1 MHRSSYICFN
11 PRAREGRDDAQH
23 SITAPSRTFQSTR
36 PRGARHRDEE
46 GVQERGRV
54 SIHAPA
60 RGATVQPQR
69 QPIPL
74 QVSIHAPARGATVG
88 GAVLGR
94 APLLV
99 SIHAPAR
106 GATFDLAFLE
116 ALPHVSIHAPARGA
130 TSRGRSTSAARPC
143 FNPRARE
150 GRDGRCRWA
159 RGSPTRVSIHA
170 PARGAT
176 VKVYIRM
183 QIKLICYAS
192 LKLPRHPARKTSPK
206 NAYKPRE
213 PTGSTSSLQVRA
225 GQSKP
230 KCIKVLR
237 GHTHHHG
244 PTAPRAPSSSFP
256 DYKSASYPYRRQ

>member
-1 MHRSSYICFN
+1 M
-11 PRAREGRDDAQH
+11 
-23 SITAPSRTFQSTR
+23 
-36 PRGARHRDEE
+36 
-46 GVQERGRV
+46 V

-60 RGATVQPQR
+60 RGATITFSPSTTMGTLFQSTRP
-69 QPIPL
+69 
-74 QVSIHAPARGATVG
+74 RGA
-88 GAVLGR
+88 R
-94 APLLV
+94 RLV
-99 SIHAPAR
+99 SEN
-106 GATFDLAFLE
+106 DLALR
-116 ALPHVSIHAPARGA
+116 I
-130 TSRGRSTSAARPC
+130 
-143 FNPRARE
+143 
-150 GRDGRCRWA
+150 
-159 RGSPTRVSIHA
+159 VSIHA

>member
-1 MHRSSYICFN
+1 MRYFTCLKHARAIEGFRGCNFNVFRTVLSSDGQPPPAAGAGHPPHHRWAF
-11 PRAREGRDDAQH
+11 RADPHPIIAGFGRDVVGYAVDNGDPDHDAARDVGEH
-23 SITAPSRTFQSTR
+23 KRSTR
-36 PRGARHRDEE
+36 HHA
-46 GVQERGRV
+46 
-54 SIHAPA
+54 SIDPHAE
-60 RGATVQPQR
+60 RGATAV
-69 QPIPL
+69 
-74 QVSIHAPARGATVG
+74 APCIGQ
-88 GAVLGR
+88 
-94 APLLV
+94 
-99 SIHAPAR
+99 
-106 GATFDLAFLE
+106 
-116 ALPHVSIHAPARGA
+116 A
-130 TSRGRSTSAARPC
+130 TSA
-143 FNPRARE
+143 
-150 GRDGRCRWA
+150 
-159 RGSPTRVSIHA
+159 SIHA

>member
-1 MHRSSYICFN
+1 MRYFTCLKHARAIEGFRGCNFNVFRTVLSSDGQPPSAAGAGHPPHHRWAF
-11 PRAREGRDDAQH
+11 RADPHPIIAGFGRDVVGYAVDNGDPDHDAARDVGEH
-23 SITAPSRTFQSTR
+23 KRSTR
-36 PRGARHRDEE
+36 HHA
-46 GVQERGRV
+46 
-54 SIHAPA
+54 SIDPHAE
-60 RGATVQPQR
+60 RGATAV
-69 QPIPL
+69 
-74 QVSIHAPARGATVG
+74 APCIGQ
-88 GAVLGR
+88 
-94 APLLV
+94 
-99 SIHAPAR
+99 
-106 GATFDLAFLE
+106 
-116 ALPHVSIHAPARGA
+116 A
-130 TSRGRSTSAARPC
+130 TSA
-143 FNPRARE
+143 
-150 GRDGRCRWA
+150 
-159 RGSPTRVSIHA
+159 SIHA

>member
-1 MHRSSYICFN
+1 MLGDTALSFQSTRPRGARRTVGSIGQSDPRFN
-11 PRAREGRDDAQH
+11 PRAREGRD
-23 SITAPSRTFQSTR
+23 RLYR
-36 PRGARHRDEE
+36 PRRHEGAE
-46 GVQERGRV
+46 V

-60 RGATVQPQR
+60 RGATQR
-69 QPIPL
+69 RGHL
-74 QVSIHAPARGATVG
+74 SARGT
-88 GAVLGR
+88 
-94 APLLV
+94 
-99 SIHAPAR
+99 
-106 GATFDLAFLE
+106 
-116 ALPHVSIHAPARGA
+116 
-130 TSRGRSTSAARPC
+130 
-143 FNPRARE
+143 
-150 GRDGRCRWA
+150 
-159 RGSPTRVSIHA
+159 VSIHA

>member
-1 MHRSSYICFN
+1 MFVTR
-11 PRAREGRDDAQH
+11 
-23 SITAPSRTFQSTR
+23 FQSTR
-36 PRGARHRDEE
+36 PRGARRRTALHHR
-46 GVQERGRV
+46 
-54 SIHAPA
+54 
-60 RGATVQPQR
+60 
-69 QPIPL
+69 
-74 QVSIHAPARGATVG
+74 
-88 GAVLGR
+88 AVE
-94 APLLV
+94 
-99 SIHAPAR
+99 
-106 GATFDLAFLE
+106 D
-116 ALPHVSIHAPARGA
+116 VSIHAPARGA
-130 TSRGRSTSAARPC
+130 TSRRRGRPGAGSR

-150 GRDGRCRWA
+150 GRDPRLCHFGASLFVFQSTRPRGA
-159 RGSPTRVSIHA
+159 RPWSLPPVVDGPHVSIHA